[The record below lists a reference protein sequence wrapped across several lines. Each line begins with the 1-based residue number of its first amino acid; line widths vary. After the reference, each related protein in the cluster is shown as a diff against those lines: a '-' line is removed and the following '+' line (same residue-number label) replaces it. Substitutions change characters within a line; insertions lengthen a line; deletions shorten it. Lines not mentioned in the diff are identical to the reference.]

1 MADEDTVFAILLYKF
16 DAEKGQLV
24 VADDPSF
31 SGEPYCEAYPSPDGI
46 LDLARNMIFRTFV
59 REFKEKGHTGI
70 DQNIE
75 AMQKA
80 ADSAEA
86 KLVRLPRDA
95 GLMPRLYD
103 DIGFMMSQ
111 FFVPGGDW
119 SEAIG
124 VKALVVKMSRKAS
137 RRYTLEDT
145 QRKLLPAVNNPEPA

>member
-24 VADDPSF
+24 VA
-31 SGEPYCEAYPSPDGI
+31 YCEAYPSPDGI
-46 LDLARNMIFRTFV
+46 LDLAGNMIFRTFV

-124 VKALVVKMSRKAS
+124 AKPSA
-137 RRYTLEDT
+137 
-145 QRKLLPAVNNPEPA
+145 